1 MKKCLL
7 ILVLF
12 FGFQFAAS
20 AQNKVVKVA
29 VPAHPVI
36 KPQPG
41 TVVVTKKK
49 VIRHRPHA
57 RRRAVRKTTVIVPA
71 PPPPP
76 VRVVVP

>member
-1 MKKCLL
+1 MKKFLIILTLL
-7 ILVLF
+7 L
-12 FGFQFAAS
+12 GFQFSAS
-20 AQNKVVKVA
+20 AQTREVKVV

-41 TVVVTKKK
+41 AVVVTKKK
-49 VIRHRPHA
+49 VVKHRPHA